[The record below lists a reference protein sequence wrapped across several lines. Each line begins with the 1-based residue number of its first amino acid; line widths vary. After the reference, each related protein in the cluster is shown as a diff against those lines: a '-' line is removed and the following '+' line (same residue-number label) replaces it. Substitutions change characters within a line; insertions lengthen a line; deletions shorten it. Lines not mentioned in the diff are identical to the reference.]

1 MKRIFCS
8 ILILSF
14 SGSVILLSCKKENPA
29 ISYVGNQPSTGNN
42 NPPPGFPSATGPAR
56 IFNFFSQSW
65 FVVSGYTARSRYVL
79 YDNGAFALQYSD
91 NGGFE
96 YRGGYTASNGIITFK
111 WEGWS
116 TAGPWGATGTLKG
129 DTLKVAYNDIMMMTD
144 FEDAVYLK
152 NP

>member
-1 MKRIFCS
+1 
-8 ILILSF
+8 
-14 SGSVILLSCKKENPA
+14 
-29 ISYVGNQPSTGNN
+29 
-42 NPPPGFPSATGPAR
+42 
-56 IFNFFSQSW
+56 
-65 FVVSGYTARSRYVL
+65 VVSGYTTRSRYVL

-96 YRGGYTASNGIITFK
+96 YLGGYTAANGIITFK
-111 WEGWS
+111 WDGWS

-129 DTLKVAYNDIMMMTD
+129 DTLTVAYSEGMMMAD